1 VKVKFLL
8 STVALVLGASGL
20 AWADQH
26 PVPLSAIQK
35 LPPQQQQCRACHKQ
49 VTPKVYNQWAHSR
62 HAVANVR
69 CFQCHGT
76 LTNFHKTPPLTK
88 CMACHYDEVVTMQ
101 QKKPG
106 FKCWD
111 CHEIHVF
118 EFHGKGVTKI
128 KTAKDF
134 HAPGY

>member
-1 VKVKFLL
+1 VKAKTL
-8 STVALVLGASGL
+8 SLVAGLVLAWGGL
-20 AWADQH
+20 AMADQH

-49 VTPKVYNQWAHSR
+49 TTPKVYKQWAHSR
-62 HAVANVR
+62 HAIANVR

-76 LTNFHKTPPLTK
+76 LTDFHKVPPITK
-88 CMACHYDEVVTMQ
+88 CMACHYQQVVTMQ
-101 QKKPG
+101 KKKPG

-111 CHEIHVF
+111 CHDPHAF
-118 EFHGKGVTKI
+118 EFHGAGVKKV